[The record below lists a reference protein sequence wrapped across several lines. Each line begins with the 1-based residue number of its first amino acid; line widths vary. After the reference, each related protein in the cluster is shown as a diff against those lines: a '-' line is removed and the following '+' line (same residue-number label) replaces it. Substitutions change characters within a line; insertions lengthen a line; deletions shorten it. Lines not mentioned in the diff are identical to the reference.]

1 MGQTL
6 QGKTVAFLTANEG
19 VEQVELTAPREA
31 VEAEGATTV
40 LISPK
45 TGDVQ
50 AMDHLDK
57 ADVFEASISVAEA
70 DPTDYDALV
79 LPGGV
84 ANPDQLR
91 TDPEAI
97 RFIRLFW
104 ETGRPLAAICH
115 APWLLAD
122 AGIIDSR
129 DVTSYPSIRF
139 DLARA
144 GAKWADDEVVVDE
157 NLITSRRPD
166 DLPAFNQQLIS
177 MMIRQPVAH

>member
-1 MGQTL
+1 VQ
-6 QGKTVAFLTANEG
+6 AFNHLD
-19 VEQVELTAPREA
+19 R
-31 VEAEGATTV
+31 
-40 LISPK
+40 
-45 TGDVQ
+45 GDVFQ
-50 AMDHLDK
+50 AEL
-57 ADVFEASISVAEA
+57 ALSEA
-70 DPTDYDALV
+70 DPESFDALV

-122 AGIIDSR
+122 AGLTDDR
-129 DVTSYPSIRF
+129 EMTSWPSLRF

-144 GAKWADDEVVVDE
+144 GADWSDEEVVVDG
-157 NLITSRRPD
+157 NIITSRGPD
-166 DLPAFNQQLIS
+166 VLPVFNQTLLS
-177 MMIRQPVAH
+177 MLTREQAPPT